1 MPINLNS
8 IAEKNAK
15 KAESLPAF
23 NGLNLFHIK
32 RQAASLLGLIG
43 QNGIFDQYTKHDISH
58 INEMLANLD
67 WIIPDTTKSVMSAG
81 DWLMVV
87 LAVYFHDMGML
98 VTKDEFNVR
107 QSSGFP
113 KFCDEEL
120 FVGQSGADYK
130 AKVDRLEPG
139 DKERFLY
146 QEFVRHKHAERIRV
160 WIMGQNK
167 VQHGN
172 AETIVTEISKLLEPL
187 GPQFRRDLGL
197 VCESHHLNDLADTK
211 KYKLSQPYGN
221 SDAATVNLQYCAVIL
236 RTADLLHITS
246 DRTPSIEFRTINP
259 SDPLSQQEWA
269 KQMAVKRVRPK
280 LGLNEE
286 GLPDEKAP
294 QDTVEVHAFF
304 VKEDGFF
311 GLTSYLSYASD
322 QLKKSHDWI
331 GATLKNKL
339 AKHEFP
345 WRKIDDVNIETEG
358 FIREPFEFTIDQAK
372 ILDLLTGH
380 TLYNDTNVVLRE
392 LVQNAI
398 DAIRLQHYP
407 DSPLLKGKVRISW
420 DSATRIL
427 SVTDNGTG
435 MTQDVVNN
443 FLLKV
448 GSSRYQDPDFKKQ
461 FPKFS
466 SISRFGIGVLSTFMI
481 ADSVEIIT
489 CHPEENQAR
498 RLILRS
504 VHGKYLIRLLDKED
518 DAVQELSPHG
528 TIFKLRVRPSIDMP
542 DVIKTAKQWIVVPD
556 CEVLVTVDGK
566 ENIKVGFASPAE
578 ALRDFLK
585 SFNVDFH
592 ETTEEEEANTARNRI
607 RIVEKHQ
614 NGVDLAYALEWNCYF
629 KEWKFLTLNSFVGG
643 AVNSQG
649 YGKEG
654 EIPLLGTCVE
664 GIRIVTETP
673 GFQGYPIAALANIKG
688 AGAPK
693 TNVARSGLEAT
704 PERDV
709 MLQQIY
715 AVYANHIIDELKELT
730 ANRSFSPTW
739 ATSETIYLLSP
750 LLGSP
755 EERSTAISPSLLL
768 KELQAIP
775 CIMVEENG
783 QRHAKSPNQISQE
796 KEFWTIDSGLLRSA
810 ELLIREVASEA
821 SLSGLIQS
829 LNMSSFEFPKAP
841 VVCGMGYRN
850 QMLQGVFANRE
861 VDTIIVSP
869 QQRRLDLRWVD
880 KSTSPRWLELPSE
893 TMRLYF
899 KLSRNRSRP
908 YINSTPLVPQ
918 SKINVTIP
926 SEEIAVRAFGSIYL
940 IPGSEIVTFVRPYIE
955 KLYSE
960 RTSENE
966 LIAIILLNAIN
977 EFLIRHRA
985 SIDENFVLN
994 IIRLY
999 EREASHLLSGR
1010 RIEDAFDLPQFLNI
1024 AINTNWRMFDA
1035 SAWRRE
1041 NSNN

>member
-1 MPINLNS
+1 MTINLNS
-8 IAEKNAK
+8 IAEKKAQ
-15 KAESLPAF
+15 KAEELTAF
-23 NGLNLFHIK
+23 SGLNLLHIK

-58 INEMLANLD
+58 IDEMLANLD
-67 WIIPDTTKSVMSAG
+67 WIIPDTTKSVMSEG
-81 DWLMVV
+81 DWLMIV

-98 VTKDEFNVR
+98 VTKDEFEAR

-113 KFCDEEL
+113 KFCDEVL

-130 AKVDRLEPG
+130 AKIDRLEPE

-146 QEFVRHKHAERIRV
+146 QEFVRHKHAERVRA

-167 VQHGN
+167 VQHGI
-172 AETIVTEISKLLEPL
+172 AETVVAEISKLLEPL

-286 GLPDEKAP
+286 GLPDEKALR
-294 QDTVEVHAFF
+294 DTVEVHAFF

-322 QLKKSHDWI
+322 QLKKSHEWI
-331 GATLKNKL
+331 GATLKHKL

-345 WRKIDDVNIETEG
+345 WRKIDDANIETEG
-358 FIREPFEFTIDQAK
+358 FIRDAFEFTIDQAK

-398 DAIRLQHYP
+398 DAIRLQHHP

-420 DSATRIL
+420 DSETRIL
-427 SVTDNGTG
+427 CVLDNGTG

-461 FPKFS
+461 YPGFS

-489 CHPEENQAR
+489 CHPEEEQAR

-504 VHGKYLIRLLDKED
+504 VHGKYLIRLLDKEND
-518 DAVQELSPHG
+518 EVQELSPHG
-528 TIFKLRVRPSIDMP
+528 TMFKLRVRPSIDMP
-542 DVIKTAKQWIVVPD
+542 DVTKTAKQWIVVPD
-556 CEVLVTVDGK
+556 CEVIATVDGK
-566 ENIKVGFASPAE
+566 ENIRIGFTSPAE
-578 ALRDFLK
+578 ALRNFLK
-585 SFNVDFH
+585 SYNVDFYEADED
-592 ETTEEEEANTARNRI
+592 ETSTARHRI
-607 RIVEKHQ
+607 RIVEKQQH
-614 NGVDLAYALEWNCYF
+614 GVDLAYALEWNSYF
-629 KEWKFLTLNSFVGG
+629 KEWKFLTLDSFIGSRED
-643 AVNSQG
+643 SQS
-649 YGKEG
+649 YGKES
-654 EIPLLGTCVE
+654 ESPLLGTCVE

-673 GFQGYPIAALANIKG
+673 GFQGYPIVALANVKG
-688 AGAPK
+688 AAAPK

-704 PERDV
+704 PERDI

-715 AVYANHIIDELKELT
+715 SIYANHIIDELNELT
-730 ANRSFSPTW
+730 TNRSFSSTW
-739 ATSETIYLLSP
+739 ATGETMYLLSP
-750 LLGSP
+750 LLGRP
-755 EERSTAISPSLLL
+755 EEHSAAISPSLLL
-768 KELQAIP
+768 QELQAIP
-775 CIMVEENG
+775 YIMVEENG
-783 QRHAKSPNQISQE
+783 QRYAKSPNQISQE
-796 KEFWTIDSGLLRSA
+796 KEFWTIDCGLLRSA

-821 SLSGLIQS
+821 SLSGLIQA
-829 LNMSSFEFPKAP
+829 LNVASFEFPNAP
-841 VVCGMGYRN
+841 VVCGTNYRN
-850 QMLQGVFANRE
+850 QILQEIFAKRE
-861 VDTIIVSP
+861 VDTINVNP
-869 QQRRLDLRWVD
+869 QQRRVDLRWVE
-880 KSTSPRWLELPSE
+880 KSSSPRWLELPIE
-893 TMRLYF
+893 TIDLYSSLVGRRRRLW
-899 KLSRNRSRP
+899 S
-908 YINSTPLVPQ
+908 IPLIPQ
-918 SKINVTIP
+918 GDINVTVP
-926 SEEIAVRAFGSIYL
+926 SGEIAVRACGSLYL
-940 IPGSEIVTFVRPYIE
+940 IPGSEIVTFVRSHVE
-955 KLYSE
+955 KLYSK
-960 RTSENE
+960 RTSETE
-966 LIAIILLNAIN
+966 LVVIILLSAID
-977 EFLIRHRA
+977 EFFKRRRA
-985 SIDENFVLN
+985 SIDDSFVMNF
-994 IIRLY
+994 IRHY

-1010 RIEDAFDLPQFLNI
+1010 RIEDAFDVSQFLNI
-1024 AINTNWRMFDA
+1024 VMSTNWKLFDT

-1041 NSNN
+1041 NSDD